1 MRSGIALVVVLA
13 AAQSAAGQNIYQRA
27 TAVKALIGGA
37 ARDRAGEY
45 NASGT
50 SSLCGE
56 VAKEASL
63 TGEGG
68 FIVEFPGAD
77 KITSIAFGS
86 NQLVGTVTTANRFRL
101 SVGVINAQGGRPPL
115 FVLNTDTG
123 QKGNSGVATLIK
135 GKTGVTLQVKG
146 ENDMRE
152 TINLTLTCS

>member
-1 MRSGIALVVVLA
+1 MRTGIVLVLLLCAAPLA
-13 AAQSAAGQNIYQRA
+13 AAQTIYQRP
-27 TAVKALIGGA
+27 TSVKILIGGA

-45 NASGT
+45 NATGT

-86 NQLVGTVTTANRFRL
+86 TQLIGTVTTANKFRL

-123 QKGNSGVATLIK
+123 QKGNSALATLTRA
-135 GKTGVTLQVKG
+135 KTGVTLQVKG
-146 ENDMRE
+146 ENEMRE
-152 TINLTLTCS
+152 TITLIITCS

>member
-1 MRSGIALVVVLA
+1 MRTGIVLFVLLACAQTA
-13 AAQSAAGQNIYQRA
+13 APQTIYRRP
-27 TAVKALIGGA
+27 TTVRIMIGGA
-37 ARDRAGEY
+37 ARDRAGDY
-45 NASGT
+45 TSTGV

-56 VAKEASL
+56 VPKESSL
-63 TGEGG
+63 TGQAS
-68 FIVEFPGAD
+68 FIVEYPGD
-77 KITSIAFGS
+77 GKVTTIAFGS
-86 NQLVGTVTTANRFRL
+86 NQLVGAVTTANTFRL
-101 SVGVINAQGGRPPL
+101 SVGVINAQGGSPPL